1 METVDRETL
10 KNWLGLSGLFLM
22 DVRSDTA
29 WKRSIAKI
37 EQAHRIDPDRLVQ
50 MAMDIPKNRKLVLY
64 CENGKTTCPSMVQE
78 LEKMGFTRLYV
89 LEGGFR
95 AWQGKEYP
103 LVPKELNRP
112 SRK

>member
-10 KNWLGLSGLFLM
+10 KNWLGLSDLFLM
-22 DVRSDTA
+22 DVRTDTA

-37 EQAHRIDPDRLVQ
+37 EQAHRFDPDRLAQ

-89 LEGGFR
+89 LEGGLR

-103 LVPKELNRP
+103 LVPKELKRP
-112 SRK
+112 ARK